1 MGLKSGYKQTE
12 VGMIPEDWSTPCLG
26 QLTHSV
32 EYGSSA
38 KSRPSGKTPVL
49 RMGNL
54 RDGSIDW
61 RDLVFTNNDAEIKK
75 YLLSSGDVLFN
86 RTNTID
92 LVGKTA
98 IYKGE
103 LPAIFAGYLIRV
115 NENKSLLDS
124 RFLNYVLNAEF
135 SKKYSLKVLSVAVGQ
150 ANINGQK
157 LKTYPIPLPPTLAEQ
172 QAIAEALSTADALIE
187 SLEEMLTKKRQIK
200 QGAMRELLTGQ
211 RRLPGFSGRW
221 ETKRLDQLADIRS
234 GGTPST
240 YHSEYWDGDILWC
253 TPTDITG
260 LNGHKYLSDT
270 SRKITSLGLR
280 VSSAELIPEHS
291 IIMTSRATIGEC
303 AINLLPLCTNQGF
316 KNFKPFDGVNTEF
329 LYYLLSAQK
338 QKFISLCG
346 GSTFLEIGK
355 SQLGVYEVQIPELKE
370 QTVIASILSAIDA
383 ELTTLGTK
391 LQKARDLK
399 QGLMQELLTGRIRL
413 V

>member
-1 MGLKSGYKQTE
+1 
-12 VGMIPEDWSTPCLG
+12 MIPEDWSTPCLG

-103 LPAIFAGYLIRV
+103 RPAIFAGYLIRV

-157 LKTYPIPLPPTLAEQ
+157 LKTYPVPLPPTLAEQ
-172 QAIAEALSTADALIE
+172 QAIAEALSNADALIE

-211 RRLPGFSGRW
+211 RRLPGFSGGW

-270 SRKITSLGLR
+270 NRKITSLGLR

-316 KNFKPFDGVNTEF
+316 KNFMPFDGVNTEF

>member
-26 QLTHSV
+26 QLIYSV

-61 RDLVFTNNDAEIKK
+61 RDLVFTNDDAEIKK

-103 LPAIFAGYLIRV
+103 RPAIFAGYLIRI
-115 NENKSLLDS
+115 NENKALLDS

-157 LKTYPIPLPPTLAEQ
+157 LKTYPVPLPPTLAEQ
-172 QAIAEALSTADALIE
+172 QAIAEALSNADALIE
-187 SLEEMLTKKRQIK
+187 SLEEMLVKKRQIK
-200 QGAMRELLTGQ
+200 QGAMRELLSGQ
-211 RRLPGFSGRW
+211 RRLPGFSGGW

-240 YHSEYWDGDILWC
+240 HHSEYWDGNVLWC

-270 SRKITSLGLR
+270 NRKITTLGLR
-280 VSSAELIPEHS
+280 VSSAELIPERS

-316 KNFKPFDGVNTEF
+316 KNFIPFDRVNTEF

-355 SQLGVYEVQIPELKE
+355 SQLVVYEVQVPELKE
-370 QTVIASILSAIDA
+370 QTEIASILSAIDA
-383 ELTTLGTK
+383 ELTILGSK